1 MDIID
6 HIAEV
11 SPEALLLDGFDDA
24 IIGIA
29 ERINLGPVVAYDV
42 EKILEIMRTR
52 DEMTYEEAYEYY
64 EFNIKGA
71 WMGDYTPVFVEV
83 YEPEEYSVNLDTVER
98 EVITFDMD
106 RDFDDNNALVTTSGP
121 WEVDGHVYT
130 LVDNTPD
137 YDSGGESYNV
147 IIKRTTDNK
156 FFSFN
161 WYQQHEKQIRDGIND
176 ENFFEVELVE
186 VFKKTKVTTIYE

>member
-106 RDFDDNNALVTTSGP
+106 RDFDDNNALTTTLGP
-121 WEVDGHVYT
+121 WEVDGHVYV

-137 YDSGGESYNV
+137 YGPSGETYNV

-156 FFSFN
+156 LFSFN
-161 WYQQHEKQIRDGIND
+161 WYHQKTKKNND